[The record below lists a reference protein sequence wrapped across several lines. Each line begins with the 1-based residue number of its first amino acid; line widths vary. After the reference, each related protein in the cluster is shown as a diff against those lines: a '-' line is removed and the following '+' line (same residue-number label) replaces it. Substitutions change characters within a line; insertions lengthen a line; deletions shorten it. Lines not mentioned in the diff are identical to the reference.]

1 MKQSHSGTRDV
12 SPYDFLQ
19 NLLTRFCV
27 FVPIELQEK
36 TTTKFDD
43 KEYKNHDTTSKSFFL
58 PSLLEDKEPDSNF
71 FRYKQRNTQVWKR
84 TLCHSWLHNDKVVCR
99 HRQLAFSKPAT
110 ICVTDVVI
118 RHRNSNPGHQLN
130 FIDCLL

>member
-1 MKQSHSGTRDV
+1 MCLLWQNEKKNHKEVVKMKQSHSGTRDV

-43 KEYKNHDTTSKSFFL
+43 KEYKNHDTTSKSFFF
-58 PSLLEDKEPDSNF
+58 PSLLEDKEPDSIF
-71 FRYKQRNTQVWKR
+71 LGTSKGTHRCGSVRCA
-84 TLCHSWLHNDKVVCR
+84 TLGYTTTRL
-99 HRQLAFSKPAT
+99 F
-110 ICVTDVVI
+110 VVI
-118 RHRNSNPGHQLN
+118 VNWRFQSQL
-130 FIDCLL
+130 LYVLRTW